1 MLRLV
6 LALPAVPRT
15 PAVAEQEKVGMELAV
30 SIENARCRRPL
41 HPSPSSVSGRFW
53 AQGSRDKSRRFSR
66 RVKCRHVWTGRI
78 AGLRAMLLGVDLGLR
93 NAVLARLSRSRFH
106 VPHVTI

>member
-30 SIENARCRRPL
+30 SIEN
-41 HPSPSSVSGRFW
+41 G
-53 AQGSRDKSRRFSR
+53 K
-66 RVKCRHVWTGRI
+66 
-78 AGLRAMLLGVDLGLR
+78 
-93 NAVLARLSRSRFH
+93 
-106 VPHVTI
+106 